1 MTKRLVELDK
11 NGSATEVCW
20 KRLRR
25 QALAVKEYLDRSPSC
40 PEIPNLRER
49 AMPLVQA
56 ALDGTLI
63 VPLSIRRDPFVWE
76 GGEGLLPSDFN
87 HVFSRFMNIV
97 TGADRDYVNRVE
109 KDGKVYAWVEFED

>member
-11 NGSATEVCW
+11 NGRATEVCW

-25 QALAVKEYLDRSPSC
+25 RALVVKEYLDRNPGC

-49 AMPLVQA
+49 AMPLVNA

-63 VPLSIRRDPFVWE
+63 IPNLRDPFIWE
-76 GGEGLLPSDFN
+76 GGEGLLPADFN
-87 HVFSRFMNIV
+87 HVFNKFMNIV
-97 TGADRDYVNRVE
+97 AGLDCDYANRVE